1 MVAQRKPPLAF
12 QEYNS
17 AYPHQ
22 KYTLGYAGRPGKT
35 ITTHSLHVYAVLYY
49 IHTDIYYTAIHCT
62 VSTIYTGGPEFYI
75 SIEDNTKNHG
85 PGSQGSNVEADSCFG
100 KLLINSIDDNI
111 NTVKRIQKQPG
122 GTPPYGFIEKPINFI
137 DIVDMKLKVNTL

>member
-1 MVAQRKPPLAF
+1 MPADLVRLSLA
-12 QEYNS
+12 
-17 AYPHQ
+17 
-22 KYTLGYAGRPGKT
+22 
-35 ITTHSLHVYAVLYY
+35 THLIYGALYY
-49 IHTDIYYTAIHCT
+49 THTDIYYSDIHCT

-75 SIEDNTKNHG
+75 STEDNTKNHG

-100 KLLINSIDDNI
+100 KLLINSIDNNI

>member
-1 MVAQRKPPLAF
+1 MPADLV
-12 QEYNS
+12 
-17 AYPHQ
+17 
-22 KYTLGYAGRPGKT
+22 RPSLV
-35 ITTHSLHVYAVLYY
+35 THLIYAVLLYCRRTNICY
-49 IHTDIYYTAIHCT
+49 IICAL
-62 VSTIYTGGPEFYI
+62 YTGGPEFYI
-75 SIEDNTKNHG
+75 STEDNTKNHG

-100 KLLINSIDDNI
+100 KLLINSIDNNI